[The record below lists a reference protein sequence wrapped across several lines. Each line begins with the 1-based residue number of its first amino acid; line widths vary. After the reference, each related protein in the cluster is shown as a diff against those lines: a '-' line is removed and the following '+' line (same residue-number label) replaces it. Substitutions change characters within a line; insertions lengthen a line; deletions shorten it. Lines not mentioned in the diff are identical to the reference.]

1 MQFMIKSIS
10 KKDLIW
16 GYLAQFLNIGSGVII
31 IPVAIIYLT
40 TEDMGFW
47 YLFIAIAGLAQLLEF
62 GFQPTI
68 SRMVSYVYSGAKE
81 LIPEGI
87 PETGKEINYQLLYD
101 LVSASKN
108 IYRYVSIAVAVLL
121 LSVGT
126 YYLNSFEEFK
136 QEQLVA
142 WLVFSLSTIINF
154 YFTYLNGLIIGK
166 GKQSVLYRITALS
179 KLLMLLVSVP
189 LLVLNYGLM
198 SMAVGTFTSLLV
210 TRFLLYKYLN
220 NEKEQDVKKLSSIKK
235 EKTSQTK
242 IVWLSAWKLG
252 GTSIG
257 AFLILRAN
265 QFITSSYLGLSVAA
279 SYGLTIQII
288 GILSSVSAMYF
299 TLSLPK
305 INSLQSLKDKMKIKS
320 IVKKSFLIVAL
331 LYVFGAFGLV
341 YIGVP
346 LLDYM
351 STNTEL
357 VPKNILLLMLFMYGL
372 ELNHS
377 MSATYLTTLNKVP
390 FLYASLISGIF
401 IVFVSLLV
409 VNISTLG
416 LVGVVFSQFTIQLLY
431 NNWYWPLQVLKD
443 LRNDK

>member
-1 MQFMIKSIS
+1 MIKSIS